1 MGERSGCRCAGIFLH
16 ICQLLK
22 NYKQMKNF
30 STLLT
35 MSYFKSVLALLGM
48 FMICALSLAPLNA
61 QNDGGQISG
70 NLESNAN
77 FFIRDSL
84 IGAANTPQYDR
95 QLYGGEA
102 WLNLNYSNWGFDF
115 GLRFDLF
122 NNSNLLNPT
131 GSFTGE
137 GIGRWYIHK
146 KIDKL
151 DITVGYLYDQIGS
164 GIIFRAF
171 EQRPLLIDNALFG
184 ARLAYDIAPD
194 WQIKVFTGRQKQQF
208 DIYEPV
214 VKGGSIDGYLAGG
227 EESNWSIAPGLG
239 VVNRTLDDGAM
250 NSLVATINTYGK
262 EDAFVP
268 KYNNY
273 AFSLYNTL
281 SAGPFTWYVE
291 GAYKTEDNLNDP
303 FGEFVQA
310 DSSVV
315 VGDKFFLS
323 DGSVVYS
330 SLSYAAKGLG
340 IVVEGKRTENFDF
353 RTRPQE
359 SLNRGLVNFL
369 PPMAR
374 VNTYRL
380 TARYNAATQFLGE
393 MAFQADVRY
402 NYKRKLGFNVNYSNI
417 TTLDNDL
424 LYRELYTEVSY
435 KYKRLWTLLAGV
447 QMQRYNQEIFE
458 FKPEV
463 PIVETLI
470 PYFDFLYKFDRKK
483 SIRFEGQYMFIG
495 KDEKADALQDYGEWV
510 FGLVEFSMAPHW
522 TFTVSDMFNINPGK
536 LSPTNENGE
545 KEALHYPRFDIFYT
559 IASNRFSL
567 SYIKQVE
574 GVVCTGGICRLEPA
588 FSGVKLTVN
597 STF

>member
-1 MGERSGCRCAGIFLH
+1 
-16 ICQLLK
+16 
-22 NYKQMKNF
+22 MKNF

-35 MSYFKSVLALLGM
+35 MSLFKNTLKLLGILLLCFSSM
-48 FMICALSLAPLNA
+48 MQAGA
-61 QNDGGQISG
+61 QNDGGQLSG
-70 NLESNAN
+70 NLEANAN

-84 IGAANTPQYDR
+84 IGAADIPQYDR

-131 GSFTGE
+131 DSYTDE
-137 GIGRWYIHK
+137 GIGRWFIHK
-146 KIDKL
+146 EIDKL
-151 DITVGYLYDQIGS
+151 DISVGYLYDQIGS

-214 VKGGSIDGYLAGG
+214 IKGGSIDGYVAGG
-227 EESNWSIAPGLG
+227 EGRNWSIAPGLG
-239 VVNRTLDDGAM
+239 IVNRTLDDGSM
-250 NSLVATINTYGK
+250 NSLVATINTYSK
-262 EDAFVP
+262 EDAFIP

-291 GAYKTEDNLNDP
+291 GAYKTDDNLNDP
-303 FGEFVQA
+303 FGEFM
-310 DSSVV
+310 
-315 VGDKFFLS
+315 VGDSIVPGEKFYIAE
-323 DGSVVYS
+323 GSVLYS
-330 SLSYAAKGLG
+330 SLSYANKGLG
-340 IVVEGKRTENFDF
+340 VVLEGKRTENFDF
-353 RTRPQE
+353 RVRPQE

-402 NYKRKLGFNVNYSNI
+402 NYKRKLGFNVNVSNI
-417 TTLDNDL
+417 TTLDNEL

-435 KYKRLWTLLAGV
+435 KYKRLWTLLGGI

-458 FKPEV
+458 FKEEGT

-483 SIRFEGQYMFIG
+483 SIRFEAQYMFIG
-495 KDEKADALQDYGEWV
+495 NDEKAGALQDYGEWA
-510 FGLVEFSMAPHW
+510 FALVEFSMAPHW
-522 TFTVSDMFNINPGK
+522 TFTVSDMYNVNPGK
-536 LSPTNENGE
+536 LSPTKE
-545 KEALHYPRFDIFYT
+545 KRRKSSTALS
-559 IASNRFSL
+559 A
-567 SYIKQVE
+567 V
-574 GVVCTGGICRLEPA
+574 
-588 FSGVKLTVN
+588 
-597 STF
+597 